1 MNILIHIISVD
12 AGKVV
17 QIMNDSCF
25 ALLVYGDDQ
34 VLLGHQAIFSNV
46 ACEPPTEV
54 CLRLKFIVQ
63 RPVMV
68 VGVREDSVYPSRNR
82 AQSLYGVLLDCHT
95 AWKVLVAVQEGGSS
109 VKCV

>member
-1 MNILIHIISVD
+1 
-12 AGKVV
+12 
-17 QIMNDSCF
+17 MNDSCF

-46 ACEPPTEV
+46 ACEPSTEV
-54 CLRLKFIVQ
+54 CLCLKLVVQ
-63 RPVMV
+63 RSMVV
-68 VGVREDSVYPSRNR
+68 VGVRKDSVNPPRNR
-82 AQSLYGVLLDCHT
+82 AQSLYGVLLNCHA